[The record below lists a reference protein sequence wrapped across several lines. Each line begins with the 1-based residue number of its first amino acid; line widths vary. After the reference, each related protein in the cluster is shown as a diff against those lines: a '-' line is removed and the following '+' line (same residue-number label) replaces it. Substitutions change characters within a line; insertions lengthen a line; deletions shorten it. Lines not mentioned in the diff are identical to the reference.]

1 MTVTP
6 LYQEL
11 NDRDK
16 RSSFQLSK
24 KLENEEKLWI
34 KHVLISPPLLFF
46 AIFAI
51 FPLIYTLYVSLSDWT
66 ISGPHRFI
74 GLQNYRDIFSSLTFR
89 QSFRNTMLFAI
100 ITVALQY
107 ILGLTIA
114 LLVFRSKRG
123 VSMMRLMFLIP
134 MMFTPVVV
142 GFVWRTLFDPGY
154 GPINYLLGRI
164 GITGIPWLSEPIPA
178 FLSVVIADT
187 WQWTPFMFLI
197 LYASLRS
204 LPTAPLEAAVVDG
217 ASEFRLFVDH
227 IFPMLIPA
235 SITAILLRSI
245 EAFKL
250 FDVIYLLTG
259 GGPGNSTATVS
270 LNAYYTGLKNGNLG
284 SAAAMTLT
292 LLVVILVLLTIILR
306 LLGKGN
312 SSGAKRRKVIEKRI
326 SSNSMSETSAIE
338 SHKMKTREI

>member
-1 MTVTP
+1 V
-6 LYQEL
+6 
-11 NDRDK
+11 
-16 RSSFQLSK
+16 
-24 KLENEEKLWI
+24 
-34 KHVLISPPLLFF
+34 F
-46 AIFAI
+46 AV
-51 FPLIYTLYVSLSDWT
+51 FPLVYTLYVSLSDWT
-66 ISGPHRFI
+66 ISGPHHFI
-74 GLQNYRDIFSSLTFR
+74 GFQNYQDIFTSSTFR
-89 QSFRNTMLFAI
+89 QSFRNTISFAI
-100 ITVALQY
+100 ATVSIQY

-114 LLVFRSKRG
+114 LLVFRSKGG
-123 VSMMRLMFLIP
+123 VSMMRLIFLIP

-154 GPINYLLGRI
+154 GPINYLLGKA
-164 GITGIPWLSEPIPA
+164 GIPGISWLSEPIPA

-217 ASEFRLFVDH
+217 ASEFRLLVDH

-259 GGPGNSTATVS
+259 GGPAGSTTTVS
-270 LNAYYTGLKNGNLG
+270 LNAYFTGLKNGNLG
-284 SAAAMTLT
+284 SAAAMTLS
-292 LLVVILVLLTIILR
+292 LLVVIIVLLTAILKI
-306 LLGKGN
+306 LGKSN
-312 SSGAKRRKVIEKRI
+312 SHNINRQKKIEKRL
-326 SSNSMSETSAIE
+326 SSKSIRKSIAFQTHQMNSS
-338 SHKMKTREI
+338 KQ